1 MTKAAAVPTPA
12 PATYSVFA
20 PRDAW
25 AQVRGALAR
34 KSTMQ
39 AEVDALL
46 GRLRR
51 DLGRIEGALGRPL
64 EGLDILELG
73 PGQQCV
79 RSGVLGIKN
88 RVTAVDLDEI
98 PFGFDLGGFLR
109 VARKNGAGRL
119 LKTLARK
126 GLGLDRAVRGTWA
139 KAVGARAL
147 PLPRLLHGDVCAE
160 DGAAALPLEPYSFD
174 VIVSWSVFEHLPDP
188 HRAVERLVRLLRPGG
203 VLYLGV
209 HLFTSNNGHHD
220 LRAFNGRSHALP
232 AWGHLRPETKALIH
246 PSSVLNEW
254 RLERWREWARVEL
267 PGAQELQERYG
278 EERLKARLE
287 AEGLREQLAAYSDE
301 ELFTVELFFLWRKP
315 TAGKEPSASPESA
328 NGSGYSDFSSSGFGS
343 GFRSTR
349 GQAGGSGE
357 ASPRSARMTIVVP

>member
-1 MTKAAAVPTPA
+1 MIRSAAVPTPA
-12 PATYSVFA
+12 PATYSVVS
-20 PRDAW
+20 PRAAW
-25 AQVRGALAR
+25 AQVRGAIAR
-34 KSTMQ
+34 KSAMD

-51 DLGRIEGALGRPL
+51 DMARIEGALGRPL
-64 EGLDILELG
+64 EGLDVLELG

-79 RSGVLGIKN
+79 RSGVLGLRN

-98 PFGFDLGGFLR
+98 PMGFDPGGYLR
-109 VARKNGAGRL
+109 VARKNGGGRL
-119 LKTLARK
+119 LKTLVRK
-126 GLGLDRAVRGTWA
+126 GLGLDRAVRNAWA
-139 KAVGARAL
+139 RALGAPAL

-160 DGAAALPLEPYSFD
+160 DGAAALPLRPYSFD

-188 HRAVERLVRLLRPGG
+188 DRAVERLVRLLRPGG

-220 LRAFNGRSHALP
+220 LRAFNGRSRELP
-232 AWGHLRPETKALIH
+232 AWGHLRPETKALIR

-254 RLERWREWARVEL
+254 RLERWREWARVQL

-278 EERLKARLE
+278 EADLRARLE
-287 AEGLREQLAAYSDE
+287 AEGLREPLAGYSDE

-315 TAGKEPSASPESA
+315 GSEPSVSP
-328 NGSGYSDFSSSGFGS
+328 
-343 GFRSTR
+343 
-349 GQAGGSGE
+349 
-357 ASPRSARMTIVVP
+357 

>member
-1 MTKAAAVPTPA
+1 MHMIVTPQRPA
-12 PATYSVFA
+12 RATYSVFS
-20 PRDAW
+20 PREAW

-34 KSTMQ
+34 KSAIE

-51 DLGRIEGALGRPL
+51 DVARIEGALGRPL
-64 EGLDILELG
+64 EALDVLELG

-79 RSGVLGIKN
+79 RSGVLGLRN

-98 PFGFDLGGFLR
+98 PFGLDLGGFLR
-109 VARKNGAGRL
+109 VARKNGPGRL

-126 GLGLDRAVRGTWA
+126 ALGLDRTVRDAWA
-139 KAVGARAL
+139 RAVGARAL

-160 DGAAALPLEPYSFD
+160 EGAAALPLAPASFD

-188 HRAVERLVRLLRPGG
+188 ARAVERLVRLLRPGG

-220 LRAFNGRSHALP
+220 LRAFNGRGHELP
-232 AWGHLRPETKALIH
+232 AWGHLRPGTKALIR

-254 RLERWREWARVEL
+254 RLERWREWAREQL
-267 PGAQELQERYG
+267 PGAVELQERYG
-278 EERLKARLE
+278 EEKLRARLE
-287 AEGLREQLAAYSDE
+287 AEGLRPALAGYSDE

-315 TAGKEPSASPESA
+315 AGNDPSASP
-328 NGSGYSDFSSSGFGS
+328 
-343 GFRSTR
+343 
-349 GQAGGSGE
+349 
-357 ASPRSARMTIVVP
+357 